1 MIKNTCITVFTFCVL
16 LCLSRTALACTCTAN
31 DIEHNFGSSY
41 AAFTGKVIKI
51 EPIKIQQVTNW
62 IIDAKTQKIIRG
74 TDESHLSETELQ
86 KVTFEVVE
94 NFKEVRKDF
103 TRGDSKTIE
112 ILNKVENGSCGV
124 MQFRE
129 NESYLI
135 FGWQREPLLS
145 KDDAKLHQEKWTK
158 RMILQSKADKLNEN
172 LPFYVTSVCS
182 RTNLLEFA
190 KEDVDKVRNL
200 SRIGLPR

>member
-1 MIKNTCITVFTFCVL
+1 MIKNTCIIVFTFFIL
-16 LCLSRTALACTCTAN
+16 LCLSHTALACTCSAN
-31 DIEHNFGSSY
+31 SIEQTFDSSY

-62 IIDAKTQKIIRG
+62 IIDAKTQKITRI
-74 TDESHLSETELQ
+74 TDESHLSENELQ
-86 KVTFEVVE
+86 KVTFEVIE

-103 TRGDSKTIE
+103 TSGDSKTIE
-112 ILNKVENGSCGV
+112 ILTEIPKRGNCGLLFKENA
-124 MQFRE
+124 
-129 NESYLI
+129 NYLI
-135 FGWQREPLLS
+135 FAGQRELLLS
-145 KDDAKLHQEKWTK
+145 KEDAKLPQEKWTQQ
-158 RMILQSKADKLNEN
+158 MILQSKADKLNEH

-190 KEDVDKVRNL
+190 KEGVEKVRIL